1 MSHPRA
7 AWTERCR
14 ILAINLLTRSQR
26 QQCVMVLLAL
36 AVSVEFLENIMF
48 VFSASHIMGGVDADP
63 RGFAL
68 AQSAYA
74 IGSMLMI
81 VKQQWLARR
90 FGYRAYLTT
99 ALLIF
104 SAGTLLAAT
113 SGGLTQLVL
122 ARLIQGIGGGAL
134 FTSCRILIVV
144 LFTPANRPRATRSF
158 ILGIFT
164 ASALAPALAAEL
176 IDRGIWQDVFYGVL
190 PFSVIAAIG
199 AWLLLPDAG
208 PRRSTERPLL
218 IPLLWF
224 GIAIAALQI
233 AMTEAR
239 FDLFSHPVHLILIA
253 LTGCGLLLG
262 FFRHQWRH
270 STPLL
275 QLQALNNPVYRTGLA
290 LYFMYYLISYLS
302 GYLFPIYA
310 EKALDIPLTTVGWL
324 NTAAGMVSVAGILA
338 YLQFAKYLKSKK
350 PLIIAGLLLMAAA
363 AWQFSRMPPETTI
376 NWLFPSL
383 AAKGLFGVLV
393 IIPIAGMTFR
403 GLSDESFA
411 HGYQGKNLMRQVASS
426 FASSLGAILLLNR
439 QYSVHASLV
448 DATGRQPAITLHW
461 LHDLQAALMQH
472 GIDALHANQIA
483 LNQLTAMLDRQALLI
498 ASEDLY
504 RLITLLAIAGA
515 LIVFTQRRLA

>member
-1 MSHPRA
+1 MSRA
-7 AWTERCR
+7 HTAWAERCR
-14 ILAINLLTRSQR
+14 ILAVNLLTHSQR
-26 QQCVMVLLAL
+26 QQCLMALLAL

-48 VFSASHIMGGVDADP
+48 VFSASHIMGGVQADP

-104 SAGTLLAAT
+104 TAGTLLAAT
-113 SGGLTQLVL
+113 SDGLSQLIL

-144 LFTPANRPRATRSF
+144 LFTPANRPRATRLF

-176 IDRGIWQDVFYGVL
+176 IDRGVWQDVFYGVL

-199 AWLLLPDAG
+199 AWLLLPNAKN
-208 PRRSTERPLL
+208 RRQTERPLL

-224 GIAIAALQI
+224 GVAIAALQI
-233 AMTEAR
+233 SMTEAR
-239 FDLFSHPVHLILIA
+239 FDLFSHPARLVLVALI
-253 LTGCGLLLG
+253 GSGLLLS
-262 FFRHQWRH
+262 FFRHQWQH

-275 QLQALNNPVYRTGLA
+275 QLRALHNPVYRTGLA

-310 EKALDIPLTTVGWL
+310 EKALAIPLTTVGWL
-324 NTAAGMVSVAGILA
+324 NTAAGVVSVAGILA
-338 YLQFAKYLKSKK
+338 YLQFAKYLKGKK
-350 PLIIAGLLLMAAA
+350 PLIIAGLLIMAAA
-363 AWQFSRMPPETTI
+363 AWQFSRMPPATTI
-376 NWLFPSL
+376 NWLLPSL

-393 IIPIAGMTFR
+393 IIPIAGLTFR
-403 GLSDESFA
+403 SLSDESFA

-439 QYSVHASLV
+439 QYSVHASLI
-448 DATGRQPAITLHW
+448 DATGRQSAITMQW
-461 LHDLQAALMQH
+461 LSNIKGALMQH
-472 GIDALHANQIA
+472 GIDAFRANQIA
-483 LNQLTAMLDRQALLI
+483 LNQLAGILDRQALLI

-504 RLITLLAIAGA
+504 RLIALLAVAGA
-515 LIVFTQRRLA
+515 LTVFMQRRLA

>member
-1 MSHPRA
+1 MRKFHGSIFCMLILFFTFPGISQKMTWTTKSDA
-7 AWTERCR
+7 AKELAMKGGHHYMNAEFER
-14 ILAINLLTRSQR
+14 SYPDFSE
-26 QQCVMVLLAL
+26 AL
-36 AVSVEFLENIMF
+36 QLDPDFTVAL
-48 VFSASHIMGGVDADP
+48 VFMAN
-63 RGFAL
+63 
-68 AQSAYA
+68 
-74 IGSMLMI
+74 
-81 VKQQWLARR
+81 
-90 FGYRAYLTT
+90 LTT
-99 ALLIF
+99 
-104 SAGTLLAAT
+104 GE
-113 SGGLTQLVL
+113 
-122 ARLIQGIGGGAL
+122 
-134 FTSCRILIVV
+134 
-144 LFTPANRPRATRSF
+144 TRKS
-158 ILGIFT
+158 
-164 ASALAPALAAEL
+164 
-176 IDRGIWQDVFYGVL
+176 
-190 PFSVIAAIG
+190 
-199 AWLLLPDAG
+199 
-208 PRRSTERPLL
+208 
-218 IPLLWF
+218 
-224 GIAIAALQI
+224 
-233 AMTEAR
+233 
-239 FDLFSHPVHLILIA
+239 
-253 LTGCGLLLG
+253 
-262 FFRHQWRH
+262 
-270 STPLL
+270 
-275 QLQALNNPVYRTGLA
+275 
-290 LYFMYYLISYLS
+290 
-302 GYLFPIYA
+302 YA

-448 DATGRQPAITLHW
+448 DATGKQPAITLHW
-461 LHDLQAALMQH
+461 LHDLQGALMQH